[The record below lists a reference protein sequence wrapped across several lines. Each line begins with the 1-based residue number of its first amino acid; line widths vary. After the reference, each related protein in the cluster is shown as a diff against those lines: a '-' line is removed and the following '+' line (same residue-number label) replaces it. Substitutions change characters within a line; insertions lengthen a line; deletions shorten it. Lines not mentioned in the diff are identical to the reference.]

1 MKNFLKQFYWV
12 ILGIFLLGV
21 VFSAPALKQ
30 WNNSKFELSQYRM
43 LFTDTGLPNGTPVMD
58 INSWWSNISHWPLLD
73 WELNPYITWYSE
85 TDPVFNSW
93 LLTPPNVSTFVND
106 AGYSNIDVQT
116 NNFPVWV
123 PWWLTWSMLWKVWND
138 SLWVYNTTLTT
149 DSFHSF
155 AFWRQS
161 HIDWTWTFA
170 MWLWTKAI
178 NDDMVVMGRFNDW
191 LVWTIL
197 EIGKWTSDIDRQ
209 NALTILDNGNVWI
222 GTTWPAN
229 ILEINWEASYT
240 NTWDMGTDD
249 TDFASKWYVDWEL
262 WDYLP
267 LAGNSEITAI
277 SGDVYFEPARTLQR
291 WEVGVLNGYINYS
304 DVSKEISMNSYD
316 LSTNK
321 NGFIRIQ
328 DGYPEMWYSHAGS
341 FRFVKLQTWWLVYQA
356 DYSGDYTNRSLV
368 DKEYVDTVTDEYI
381 PRTAV
386 DTGFNNTGSDTII
399 PSEKAVWSLVSWLN
413 NNYVPFWDG
422 NKFIN
427 SSIFKTTDFLSLA
440 NITWAFLRIHD
451 DFIYASTDIVD
462 WKITENRFRIWTP
475 DSWTTGV
482 YVEWKML
489 DWVMDIYADT
499 GVYVKSKYFSA
510 ISWAAEWDYSIAMW
524 RNANATWKNAV
535 ALWEFARAYWDSS
548 ISMWNQVTAVA
559 PFSTALWRNT
569 EARSA
574 YWVVMGN
581 YNEWNTDSLLEIGD
595 GTSAIWYNEFEFKKD
610 GRFII
615 SNEWSFILNASGNL
629 DVQYLSGS
637 SWETAY
643 TFTKS

>member
-1 MKNFLKQFYWV
+1 MKKFLKQFYWA

-73 WELNPYITWYSE
+73 WELNPYITWVDLSGYLTWFSE

-138 SLWVYNTTLTT
+138 SLWVYNAVLAT

-161 HIDWTWTFA
+161 FIDWTWTFA

-197 EIGKWTSDIDRQ
+197 EIGKWTSSIDRQ

-249 TDFASKWYVDWEL
+249 TDFASKWYVDTSL
-262 WDYLP
+262 TDY
-267 LAGNSEITAI
+267 
-277 SGDVYFEPARTLQR
+277 V
-291 WEVGVLNGYINYS
+291 
-304 DVSKEISMNSYD
+304 
-316 LSTNK
+316 
-321 NGFIRIQ
+321 
-328 DGYPEMWYSHAGS
+328 
-341 FRFVKLQTWWLVYQA
+341 
-356 DYSGDYTNRSLV
+356 
-368 DKEYVDTVTDEYI
+368 

-413 NNYVPFWDG
+413 NNYVPYRSGGKFVNSPFLFSTWIWGIDSPFYAWKWISWTYWFFSNVSYTTGYDNGSTLRAIKHNSWRAMWAESSAYSRGIVVARNSYGTYLVPTNYSAFAIWD
-422 NKFIN
+422 KTSVEYSIDSN
-427 SSIFKTTDFLSLA
+427 SGA
-440 NITWAFLRIHD
+440 N
-451 DFIYASTDIVD
+451 
-462 WKITENRFRIWTP
+462 FRIDYAWN
-475 DSWTTGV
+475 V
-482 YVEWKML
+482 Y
-489 DWVMDIYADT
+489 
-499 GVYVKSKYFSA
+499 
-510 ISWAAEWDYSIAMW
+510 
-524 RNANATWKNAV
+524 
-535 ALWEFARAYWDSS
+535 
-548 ISMWNQVTAVA
+548 
-559 PFSTALWRNT
+559 ST
-569 EARSA
+569 
-574 YWVVMGN
+574 
-581 YNEWNTDSLLEIGD
+581 
-595 GTSAIWYNEFEFKKD
+595 
-610 GRFII
+610 
-615 SNEWSFILNASGNL
+615 GNL
-629 DVQYLSGS
+629 DVRGNISS
-637 SWETAY
+637 SWDVNINSWNWFYFSDIARMGMSGNAISIQMY
-643 TFTKS
+643 TGWVWVEKESFSND

>member
-1 MKNFLKQFYWV
+1 MKKFLKQFYWA
-12 ILGIFLLGV
+12 IFGIFLLGV

-30 WNNSKFELSQYRM
+30 WNNSKAELSQYRM

-73 WELNPYITWYSE
+73 GEWNPYITWVDLSGYLTWFSE

-116 NNFPVWV
+116 DNFPVWV

-138 SLWVYNTTLTT
+138 SLWVYNTIFTP

-161 HIDWTWTFA
+161 YIDWTWTFA
-170 MWLWTKAI
+170 MWLWTKAV
-178 NDDMVVMGRFNDW
+178 NDDMVVMGRFNVW

-249 TDFASKWYVDWEL
+249 TDFASKWYVDTAL
-262 WDYLP
+262 TDY
-267 LAGNSEITAI
+267 
-277 SGDVYFEPARTLQR
+277 V
-291 WEVGVLNGYINYS
+291 
-304 DVSKEISMNSYD
+304 
-316 LSTNK
+316 
-321 NGFIRIQ
+321 
-328 DGYPEMWYSHAGS
+328 
-341 FRFVKLQTWWLVYQA
+341 
-356 DYSGDYTNRSLV
+356 
-368 DKEYVDTVTDEYI
+368 

-386 DTGFNNTGSDTII
+386 DTGWNNTGSDTII

-422 NKFIN
+422 KKFIN
-427 SSIFKTTDFLSLA
+427 SSIFKTIDFLSLA
-440 NITWAFLRIHD
+440 HISTWAFLRIYD
-451 DFIYASTDIVD
+451 DFIFASTNIVD
-462 WKITENRFRIWTP
+462 WKITENRFKIWTP

-482 YVEWKML
+482 YIEWKML
-489 DWVMDIYADT
+489 DWVIDIYADT
-499 GVYVKSKYFSA
+499 GVYIDTPEFKMSTGTRLIIWEK
-510 ISWAAEWDYSIAMW
+510 WSI
-524 RNANATWKNAV
+524 V
-535 ALWEFARAYWDSS
+535 ES
-548 ISMWNQVTAVA
+548 
-559 PFSTALWRNT
+559 
-569 EARSA
+569 
-574 YWVVMGN
+574 
-581 YNEWNTDSLLEIGD
+581 WNTLSIQALTGWVWVEKE
-595 GTSAIWYNEFEFKKD
+595 SF
-610 GRFII
+610 
-615 SNEWSFILNASGNL
+615 SN
-629 DVQYLSGS
+629 D
-637 SWETAY
+637 
-643 TFTKS
+643 

>member
-155 AFWRQS
+155 AFWRES

-197 EIGKWTSDIDRQ
+197 EIGKWTSHIDRQ

-249 TDFASKWYVDWEL
+249 TDFASKWYVD
-262 WDYLP
+262 
-267 LAGNSEITAI
+267 T
-277 SGDVYFEPARTLQR
+277 
-291 WEVGVLNGYINYS
+291 
-304 DVSKEISMNSYD
+304 
-316 LSTNK
+316 
-321 NGFIRIQ
+321 
-328 DGYPEMWYSHAGS
+328 
-341 FRFVKLQTWWLVYQA
+341 
-356 DYSGDYTNRSLV
+356 SLTY
-368 DKEYVDTVTDEYI
+368 YV

-413 NNYVPFWDG
+413 NDYIPYWDG
-422 NKFIN
+422 SKFIN
-427 SSIFKTTDFLSLA
+427 SSISHSNNMVIGVDDSSCSPVAPNLYSCDIWQVCPDDASVCSCEGAGSDVYAWDICTFHGAGTWSTTTIGSWLMFYSSDSFLVSALKYEFKIAQNPIYDVAKFFQHKWYFGWVKKCMYNSGINA
-440 NITWAFLRIHD
+440 YECDKWAICEETQCICDTLFG
-451 DFIYASTDIVD
+451 FISYGEICS
-462 WKITENRFRIWTP
+462 KTP
-475 DSWTTGV
+475 DV
-482 YVEWKML
+482 
-489 DWVMDIYADT
+489 D
-499 GVYVKSKYFSA
+499 FSV
-510 ISWAAEWDYSIAMW
+510 I
-524 RNANATWKNAV
+524 NTWWSHV
-535 ALWEFARAYWDSS
+535 S
-548 ISMWNQVTAVA
+548 ISDWWVIFNGEWRLWMSWNNFVIQ
-559 PFSTALWRNT
+559 
-569 EARSA
+569 
-574 YWVVMGN
+574 
-581 YNEWNTDSLLEIGD
+581 
-595 GTSAIWYNEFEFKKD
+595 
-610 GRFII
+610 
-615 SNEWSFILNASGNL
+615 
-629 DVQYLSGS
+629 
-637 SWETAY
+637 AY
-643 TFTKS
+643 TGWVWVEKESFSND